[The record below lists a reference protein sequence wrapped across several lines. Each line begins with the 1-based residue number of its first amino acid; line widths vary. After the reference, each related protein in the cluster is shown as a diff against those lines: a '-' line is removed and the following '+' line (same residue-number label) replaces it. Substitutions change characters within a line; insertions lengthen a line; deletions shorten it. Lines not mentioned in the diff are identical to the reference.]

1 MREPEKG
8 LIRKLGRLSKTVG
21 FQFRVPSYTHWSWNA
36 LSGQQENPRSLAT
49 QLIFL

>member
-21 FQFRVPSYTHWSWNA
+21 FQFRAPSYTHWSWNA
-36 LSGQQENPRSLAT
+36 QSGQQENPRSLAIHVVS
-49 QLIFL
+49 L